1 MKSIRTR
8 LFLGLIGMAA
18 LTVAILWIVQ
28 AGFMR
33 DVYIN
38 ERIRSVQDSLRDAAW
53 QTADGYDQLADEL
66 NAGILIFDS
75 AGRLAARSANLP
87 MQGMVTGAARGMIPG
102 KADGSVDF
110 LRTMGGTGRYGLL
123 GYQRSDGGYIFAVFS
138 LAELDGSALI
148 LRRQLW
154 IITIVLALV
163 SVLLATIL
171 SRRISRPILAVT
183 RAARQLAAGRLDI
196 RLPVTS
202 RDETGQLTEALN
214 DLSVE
219 LGRTD
224 QLRRELIANV
234 SHELR
239 APLTVIQG
247 YAETV
252 RDVTW
257 PDENKRTVQLNIIA
271 DEAARL
277 TRIVKDI
284 LDYSR
289 LQAGVGKPEPTN
301 FAVCPVLSQLVDEY
315 RIEAGQ
321 RQLQISLDC
330 SPLDITFDRD
340 RFSQVLHNL
349 LNNAINHTPTGS
361 AIVIRSVPLAVGWRI
376 EVRNQGDP
384 IPPEDLPKIWER
396 YYRSAA
402 GVGKPLGT
410 GLGLAIVR
418 SIALQ
423 HKADCGVERDGDW
436 TVFWIAAR

>member
-38 ERIRSVQDSLRDAAW
+38 ERISSVRDNLRAAALQSPDSF
-53 QTADGYDQLADEL
+53 DQLADEL
-66 NAGILIFDS
+66 NIGILIFDQN
-75 AGRLAARSANLP
+75 GRLSARSANLP
-87 MQGMVTGAARGMIPG
+87 MQGMVAGAARGMIP
-102 KADGSVDF
+102 KKTDGSVDYI
-110 LRTMGGTGRYGLL
+110 RTMGNTGRYALL
-123 GYQRSDGGYIFAVFS
+123 GYPRAEGGYIFAIFS
-138 LAELDGSALI
+138 LADLDGSALL

-163 SVLLATIL
+163 SILLAIVL
-171 SRRISRPILAVT
+171 SRRISRPIQAVT
-183 RAARQLAAGRLDI
+183 QAARQLAAGQLDV

-219 LGRTD
+219 LGRTE

-257 PDENKRTVQLNIIA
+257 PDEVKRTAQLDIIA
-271 DEAARL
+271 GEAARL

-289 LQAGVGKPEPTN
+289 LQAGVGKLELAT
-301 FAVCPVLSQLVDEY
+301 FDICPLLNQLADEY
-315 RIEAGQ
+315 KIETEQ
-321 RQLQISLDC
+321 RAIQLQLDC
-330 SPLDITFDRD
+330 QPLTITFDRD
-340 RFSQVLHNL
+340 RFVQILHNL
-349 LNNAINHTPTGS
+349 MNNAVNHTAAGGT
-361 AIVIRSVPLAVGWRI
+361 IVIRALASAKGWRLEI
-376 EVRNQGDP
+376 RNQGEP
-384 IPPEDLPKIWER
+384 ISAADLPKIWER
-396 YYRSAA
+396 YYRSASSA
-402 GVGKPLGT
+402 GKPLGT

-418 SIALQ
+418 SIAEQ
-423 HKADCGVERDGDW
+423 HKARYGVERDGEW
-436 TVFWIAAR
+436 TVFWLAN